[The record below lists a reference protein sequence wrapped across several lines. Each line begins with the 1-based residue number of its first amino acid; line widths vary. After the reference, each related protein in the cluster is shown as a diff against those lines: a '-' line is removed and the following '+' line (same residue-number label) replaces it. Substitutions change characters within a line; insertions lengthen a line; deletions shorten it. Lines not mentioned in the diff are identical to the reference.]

1 MTESAAPPI
10 CQTCRDLPV
19 VEGYDLTIFKCPMCG
34 LVMKIIDKGT
44 IVGFRMLGD
53 LHVTANL
60 TGPVHHSR

>member
-1 MTESAAPPI
+1 
-10 CQTCRDLPV
+10 LPV

-44 IVGFRMLGD
+44 IADFVGFRMLGD

-60 TGPVHHSR
+60 TGPVHHFR